1 MLRSNT
7 HYASLVSKFQHTII
21 FTISALKRCYVR
33 LYPQL
38 LAYGDVFF
46 ILFCLSVFVLCL
58 VYPMLPVS
66 LGCPFLIVPS
76 ISLTFIP

>member
-21 FTISALKRCYVR
+21 FTISVLKRCYVR

-38 LAYGDVFF
+38 LAYGDVF
-46 ILFCLSVFVLCL
+46 LFCFVCL
-58 VYPMLPVS
+58 RPVS
-66 LGCPFLIVPS
+66 CLPNVTSVSGLYILDCLIRFS
-76 ISLTFIP
+76 ITFI